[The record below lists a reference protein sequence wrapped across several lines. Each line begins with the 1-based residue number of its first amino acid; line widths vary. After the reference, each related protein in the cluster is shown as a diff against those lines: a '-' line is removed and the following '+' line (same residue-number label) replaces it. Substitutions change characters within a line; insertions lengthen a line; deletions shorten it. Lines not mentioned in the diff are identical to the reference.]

1 MSQEMIILKIREYG
15 EYEVQ
20 VPRDDYEAAKADDEL
35 DQYLDHEM
43 SNVPTD
49 TVIIEPDGTVINPY

>member
-1 MSQEMIILKIREYG
+1 MSQEMITLKLREFG
-15 EYEVQ
+15 ECEVQ
-20 VPRDDYEAAKADDEL
+20 VPRDEYEAAKADDEL

-49 TVIIEPDGTVINPY
+49 KVIIEPDGTVINPY